1 MIWKT
6 AFVVGLLKKSIP
18 FILTVACILHSD
30 EICKANGESGKLHV
44 FVSILP
50 QAYFVERVGGT
61 HVEVEVLVGPG
72 QSPATFEPTPQ
83 QMTKLSQT
91 SVYFSIGVPFEKRL
105 VEKIQATLTNLRII
119 DTRQGIK
126 LRTMQDEH
134 HGGSSDPHIWLN
146 PNLVKI
152 QATTICDELCRLDPQ
167 NAAEYR
173 KNLKAFKTDL
183 HEVDTRIAQMLAPL
197 RGRKFYVF
205 HPSFGYFADA
215 YGLTQVA
222 VEMEGK
228 EPGAKEL
235 ASLINQAIEDSV
247 KVIFVQPQFS
257 ARSTKAVAEAIGGV
271 VVLIDPLAKDYLQNL
286 EDIAEKIVRVL
297 GKTQE

>member
-18 FILTVACILHSD
+18 FFLTVACILHSN
-30 EICKANGESGKLHV
+30 EICKANGESEKLHV

-72 QSPATFEPTPQ
+72 QSPATFEPAPQ

>member
-18 FILTVACILHSD
+18 FILTVACILHSN
-30 EICKANGESGKLHV
+30 EICNANGESGKLHV

-257 ARSTKAVAEAIGGV
+257 ARSTEAVAEAIGGV